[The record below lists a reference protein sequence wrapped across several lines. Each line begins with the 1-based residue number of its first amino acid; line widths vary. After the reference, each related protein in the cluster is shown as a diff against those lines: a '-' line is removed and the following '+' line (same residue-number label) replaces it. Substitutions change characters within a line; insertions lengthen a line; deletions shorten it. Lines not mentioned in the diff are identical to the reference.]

1 MLLQLLCIFSMMLDH
16 IGYLFNN
23 DILRAVGRV
32 SMPIYAYFVA
42 VGWHNTAGQ
51 KRYMRRI
58 MSIAFISQIPYIAT
72 FGSRFNI
79 CFVWFAAVCILN
91 TVHKDDG
98 IKKIVKLTSIIM
110 ICAIIPCDYG
120 IIAIIWVLVW
130 ERLIYN
136 GDSFTSIILLAIAV
150 FLSVLQHDAIQIIS
164 LAALPIVFMF
174 HFANKVYMNKK
185 YKYIWRAFYPVH
197 LFILGA
203 LKGVIRCPQ

>member
-1 MLLQLLCIFSMMLDH
+1 MVIDH

-32 SMPIYAYFVA
+32 SMPIYAYFVV
-42 VGWHNTAGQ
+42 VGLHNTSDN
-51 KRYMRRI
+51 KRYMWRI
-58 MSIAFISQIPYIAT
+58 ISIAFVSQIPYIVM
-72 FGSRFNI
+72 FGFRLNI

-120 IIAIIWVLVW
+120 IIAIIWIIVW

-136 GDSFTSIILLAIAV
+136 GDSFASIILLSFAV
-150 FLSVLQHDAIQIIS
+150 LVSVLQHDAIQIIS
-164 LAALPIVFMF
+164 LAALPIVFVL
-174 HFANKVYMNKK
+174 HFTNKVYINKK
-185 YKYIWRAFYPVH
+185 YKYIWRAFYPAH
-197 LFILGA
+197 LFVLGA
-203 LKGVIRCPQ
+203 LKGVI